1 MDNHRIVGEAEWTV
15 ARKELL
21 AREKEF
27 NRLRD
32 ELSQR
37 RRDLPWVKVEKPY
50 VFEGAG
56 GRATLPDLFEGRSQL
71 IIYHFM
77 FDPSWEAGCK
87 SCSFWADNYNPAV
100 VHLNHRDVNMVAVSK
115 APLDKLL
122 AYRKRMGWSFKWYSS
137 FGNDFNR
144 DYQVSYS
151 PDEVAKGE
159 VYYNYVRQKPYASE
173 APGISVFY
181 RDAGGAV
188 FHTYST
194 YARGL
199 DMLNGTYHL
208 LDLVPKGRD
217 EGGRNQLWVRRHDE
231 YTD

>member
-1 MDNHRIVGEAEWTV
+1 MENHRIVSEAEWTQ

-37 RRDLPWVKVEKPY
+37 RRDLPWVRVDKAY
-50 VFEGAG
+50 VFDGAD
-56 GRATLPDLFEGRSQL
+56 GRATLPELFAGKSQL
-71 IIYHFM
+71 IVYHFM

-87 SCSFWADNYNPAV
+87 SCSFWADNYDPAV
-100 VHLNHRDVNMVAVSK
+100 VHLNHRDVNMVAISK
-115 APLDKLL
+115 APLDKLM
-122 AYRKRMGWSFKWYSS
+122 AYRERMGWSFKWYSS
-137 FGNDFNR
+137 LGNDFNR
-144 DYQVSYS
+144 DYHVSHT
-151 PDEVAKGE
+151 PDEIAKGE
-159 VYYNYVRQKPYASE
+159 AYYNYARQKPYASE

-181 RDAGGAV
+181 KDPGGAV

-217 EGGRNQLWVRRHDE
+217 EGGRNQFWVRRHDE

>member
-1 MDNHRIVGEAEWTV
+1 MENHRVVSETEWTQ

-37 RRDLPWVKVEKPY
+37 RRDLPWVRVDKTY
-50 VFEGAG
+50 VFEAEDGK
-56 GRATLPDLFEGRSQL
+56 ATLPQLFAGKGQL

-77 FDPSWEAGCK
+77 FDPSWDAGCK

-100 VHLNHRDVNMVAVSK
+100 VHLNQRDVNLVAVSK
-115 APLDKLL
+115 APLDKLM

-144 DYQVSYS
+144 DYHVSHT
-151 PDEVAKGE
+151 PDEIAKGE
-159 VYYNYVRQKPYASE
+159 GYYNYARRKPYSSE
-173 APGISVFY
+173 APGISVFF
-181 RDAGGAV
+181 RDPSGAV

-199 DMLNGTYHL
+199 DMVNGTYHL

-217 EGGRNQLWVRRHDE
+217 EGGRGQAWVRRHDE

>member
-1 MDNHRIVGEAEWTV
+1 MENHRIVSEAEWTQ

-37 RRDLPWVKVEKPY
+37 RRDLPWLRVDKAY
-50 VFEGAG
+50 VFDGAD
-56 GRATLPDLFEGRSQL
+56 GRATLPELFAGKSQL
-71 IIYHFM
+71 IVYHFM

-87 SCSFWADNYNPAV
+87 SCSFWADNYDPAV
-100 VHLNHRDVNMVAVSK
+100 VHLNHRDVNMVAISK
-115 APLDKLL
+115 APLDKLM
-122 AYRKRMGWSFKWYSS
+122 AYRERMGWSFKWYSS
-137 FGNDFNR
+137 LGNDFNR
-144 DYQVSYS
+144 DYHVSHT
-151 PDEVAKGE
+151 PDEIAKGE
-159 VYYNYVRQKPYASE
+159 AYYNYARQKPYASE

-181 RDAGGAV
+181 KDPGGAV

-217 EGGRNQLWVRRHDE
+217 EGGRNQFWVRRHDE